1 MRITNLHHFTENH
14 RFCIYRDFSLSGLDY
29 RMLSTIYQPMIGAF
43 AVGLYTTLY
52 QQLPS
57 EKMGYSPLEQQRKLF
72 FSLELEHGERGRK
85 FLAEQS
91 SKLEAVGLLQTSRR
105 FIEANDDYIYEYQ
118 LSEPLA
124 PHEFF
129 KNQHLTL
136 LLRDKVGKHMVLYLR
151 DELIAEEPEEIRQTS
166 SENLSVPFYELFSLN
181 TKVID
186 YELEQALYQ
195 TASTRAT
202 ESKLDV
208 TTKGFAYEDIIMRF
222 PRQSR
227 NRSYVENIRFRPDQ
241 LAGINIVARKYHL
254 TLQDLCRLLDEDAV
268 FDEEGGLQIDL
279 LQYKANLIFRQVKT
293 RDEKVERHLHRAEEL
308 SRGQEESGMQE
319 EQPVEMA
326 FYLDA
331 PQIFQG
337 QCDVHQYNM
346 ILRNEPHTLVLKRF
360 FPQGSVPDGVLDIFQ
375 KIDLNY
381 KLPEEVINVL
391 IHFIHAD
398 RRSWAK
404 ASIEAVASD
413 LLGKRIDT
421 YEQAVQYVRDKAKF
435 KEQSAARAAAG
446 ANSERGAYSKS
457 RNSGVKQKP
466 KIAIIS
472 DVPKSAPLS
481 DEEREAMQRMA
492 RILDGEL
499 D

>member
-14 RFCIYRDFSLSGLDY
+14 RFCIYRDFSLSGLNY
-29 RMLSTIYQPMIGAF
+29 RMLTNIYQPMIGAF
-43 AVGLYTTLY
+43 AVALYTTLY

-57 EKMGYSPLEQQRKLF
+57 EMTGFSALEQQRKLF

-85 FLAEQS
+85 FLVEQS
-91 SKLEAVGLLQTSRR
+91 SKLEAVGLLQTTRR

-118 LSEPLA
+118 LSQPLG
-124 PHEFF
+124 PQEFF

-136 LLRDKVGKHMVLYLR
+136 LLRDKVGKHMVLFLR
-151 DELIAEEPEEIRQTS
+151 EELISEEPGEIQQTN
-166 SENLSVPFYELFSLN
+166 SENLSVPFYELFKLN
-181 TKVID
+181 TQVID

-195 TASTRAT
+195 TASSRQS
-202 ESKLDV
+202 EIKLDV

-222 PRQSR
+222 PRESR
-227 NRSYVENIRFRPDQ
+227 NREYVENIRFRPDQ
-241 LAGINIVARKYHL
+241 LAGVNIVAKKYGL
-254 TLQDLCRLLDEDAV
+254 SLQDICRLLDEDTV
-268 FDEEGGLQIDL
+268 FDDEGSLQIDL

-293 RDEKVERHLHRAEEL
+293 REEKVERHLHKSDEGDRSQDAD
-308 SRGQEESGMQE
+308 MQE
-319 EQPVEMA
+319 EKSVEMA

-346 ILRNEPHTLVLKRF
+346 ILRNEPYTLVLKRF

-381 KLPEEVINVL
+381 KLNEEVINVL
-391 IHFIHAD
+391 IHFIHSD

-404 ASIEAVASD
+404 SSIEAVASD

-421 YEQAVQYVRDKAKF
+421 YEQAVEYVRDKAKY
-435 KEQSAARAAAG
+435 KEQAARNAAG
-446 ANSERGAYSKS
+446 AGNERSTSYNKS
-457 RNSGVKQKP
+457 RNNATKQKP
-466 KIAIIS
+466 RIPIIA
-472 DVPKSAPLS
+472 DVPKAAPLT
-481 DEEREAMQRMA
+481 DEKREAMQRMA
-492 RILDGEL
+492 RLLDGEIE
-499 D
+499 